1 MFSDRDKTDLGT
13 FSVFPWLPCF
23 GLSSTCQLQEML
35 MLLQFG
41 RLTMA
46 RSSKHLWGFSLPQ
59 ALSPIG
65 IVLVSGR
72 RSLSWI
78 SHDLETCRHILHVF
92 WIQMLWSKLS
102 SEHRLNHPS
111 FSVNTRTQLPAQLL
125 RYFEL
130 KLYVLARISFYF
142 FITQV

>member
-1 MFSDRDKTDLGT
+1 MPKLTWGL
-13 FSVFPWLPCF
+13 FSVIPWLPCL
-23 GLSSTCQLQEML
+23 GLPSTCQLQEML

-41 RLTMA
+41 GLTMA

-59 ALSPIG
+59 GLSPFE

-78 SHDLETCRHILHVF
+78 SHDLETCRPILYVF
-92 WIQMLWSKLS
+92 GIQMLWSKLS

-111 FSVNTRTQLPAQLL
+111 FSVNMRTQLPAQLL

-130 KLYVLARISFYF
+130 KLCVLARISFYF
-142 FITQV
+142 FITQGKEP